1 MDFIRVLIADDHSL
15 LREGLTRVLGL
26 DPAIE
31 VVGEA
36 ADGLV
41 AVEKTRLLKPD
52 VVLMDLHM
60 PQMGGLEA
68 ARQIREEFP
77 EIKIIALTVDDR
89 EKSVLEVFSAGVSG
103 YILKDIAPEALISTI
118 RAVFAGETV
127 MDPQVSKMFFKEL
140 TNILP
145 MAEAAAGT
153 DAGGEPCEPLTPR
166 EEEILSLLASGA
178 HNRDI
183 ADKLFISEKTV
194 KNHITSIFRKF
205 GVEDRTQAV
214 LFAIR
219 NKMVELA

>member
-1 MDFIRVLIADDHSL
+1 MDLIRLLIADDHAL

-26 DPAIE
+26 DPTLA

-36 ADGLV
+36 VDGLD
-41 AVEKTRLLKPD
+41 AVEKTRLLNPD

-68 ARQIREEFP
+68 ARLIKEEFP
-77 EIKIIALTVDDR
+77 DIRIIALTVDDR

-103 YILKDIAPEALISTI
+103 YILKDIAPEALVSTI

-127 MDPQVSKMFFKEL
+127 MDRQVSMMFFKEI
-140 TNILP
+140 NNFLP
-145 MAEAAAGT
+145 SAEVAAGIS
-153 DAGGEPCEPLTPR
+153 AGKEPLTPR
-166 EEEILSLLASGA
+166 EEEILSLIASGA
-178 HNRDI
+178 HNRNI

-194 KNHITSIFRKF
+194 KNHITSIFRKL

-214 LFAIR
+214 LFAIK
-219 NKMVELA
+219 NKMVNLA